1 MKLVVGLGNIGK
13 EYENTRHN
21 IGFMVVDNYLD
32 EDTIWKD
39 NVHTFYTVKK
49 VFNEDVIFIKPKT
62 YMNLSGIAVREV
74 VNYYKIDI
82 DDILVIQDD
91 LDLEVGA
98 SRLKRNS
105 SSGGHNGIKSIIGE
119 LNTDSFARL
128 KIGIGKDDKI
138 PTDKYVLSRIPKEDL
153 EIINNN
159 MDKYKEIID
168 IFIKSGYV
176 EVKNSIIKV

>member
-91 LDLEVGA
+91 LDLEVGV